1 MVNLYMKELIE
12 LTQNI
17 SASTL
22 LSWFVCMAGIIA
34 GISAASIKIY
44 NVAQKW
50 HKFENKKEEHVEILE
65 KNQEKIIVLENK
77 IDTLIQA
84 FATYTEEDK
93 KDKQTLFRNNIQE
106 IYNKTLKK
114 RYITADDQKNYSCL
128 VNAYTRNGGNSY
140 ILEDVVPWMKTVPVF
155 STDEDAEEYY
165 KEHGTYN

>member
-1 MVNLYMKELIE
+1 MKELIE

-22 LSWFVCMAGIIA
+22 LSWLVCIVGIIG

-165 KEHGTYN
+165 KEHGTYR